1 MSKIIRACNCDYSYC
16 NISDH
21 RKHVHVD
28 DECVHANNFHH
39 KIMEKFVKNRNKIID
54 IDFKRRFINW
64 GM

>member
-1 MSKIIRACNCDYSYC
+1 MSKIIRACNCDYSHC

-39 KIMEKFVKNRNKIID
+39 KKGIKFVKNGNTKND
-54 IDFKRRFINW
+54 IDLGIRYLIW
-64 GM
+64 GV